1 MTVGTAG
8 SEEDTT
14 ASFRAPLF
22 FGWST
27 TVVVVV
33 VVDSSSFLQ
42 GGGCFCHSP
51 GSLLHSFFLTRFKCL
66 IFGFGFGSHWLI
78 GSPSKCF
85 VMETDFSAIFS

>member
-1 MTVGTAG
+1 LTVGTAG

-33 VVDSSSFLQ
+33 VDSSSFLQ
-42 GGGCFCHSP
+42 GIQILFFW
-51 GSLLHSFFLTRFKCL
+51 LLTKCEEEE
-66 IFGFGFGSHWLI
+66 S
-78 GSPSKCF
+78 
-85 VMETDFSAIFS
+85 V

>member
-1 MTVGTAG
+1 LTVGTAG

-33 VVDSSSFLQ
+33 DSSSFLQ
-42 GGGCFCHSP
+42 GIQILFFW
-51 GSLLHSFFLTRFKCL
+51 LLTKCEEEE
-66 IFGFGFGSHWLI
+66 S
-78 GSPSKCF
+78 
-85 VMETDFSAIFS
+85 V